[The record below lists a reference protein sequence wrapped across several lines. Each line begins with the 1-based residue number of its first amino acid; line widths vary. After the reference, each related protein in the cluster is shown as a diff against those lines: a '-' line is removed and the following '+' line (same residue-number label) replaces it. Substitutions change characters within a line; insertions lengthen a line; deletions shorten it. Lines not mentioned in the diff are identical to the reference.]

1 LADQDLQLLERLEA
15 GIAMMDA
22 AGIVA
27 RWNVHAGP
35 R

>member
-1 LADQDLQLLERLEA
+1 VDQDLQLPEQLEA

-27 RWNVHAGP
+27 RWNAHAVP